1 MNEVAQPE
9 QCTVA
14 EGLSHSQLQQVES
27 LVLKKKKNPPNSR
40 RRYCERG
47 GAECTGA
54 DVMAGVS
61 GVSWKSRGKNTD
73 VQG

>member
-27 LVLKKKKNPPNSR
+27 LVLKKKRTPQIPEEGIAREEEQS
-40 RRYCERG
+40 
-47 GAECTGA
+47 AQ
-54 DVMAGVS
+54 VLM
-61 GVSWKSRGKNTD
+61 
-73 VQG
+73 